1 MPHHYKGPKK
11 SLFMS
16 KYTYFNLC
24 ILYKVFQ
31 VVFTASS
38 FVGNPVNSNIGKNW
52 FIPDKTLKLTYF
64 KASLGDPVSTKPW
77 ANPAPK
83 PMMHVNKIFNFLQ
96 DIIQNHTVVGVYI
109 NTMKTTFF
117 FKFWLLIN
125 FFSNYKFTNKIEKL
139 YLIAFIIY
147 IFVSM
152 IFCIHAV

>member
-1 MPHHYKGPKK
+1 LPHHYKGPKK

-125 FFSNYKFTNKIEKL
+125 FSNYKFTNKIEKL

>member
-1 MPHHYKGPKK
+1 MPHHYKGSKK

-24 ILYKVFQ
+24 ILYKVFK
-31 VVFTASS
+31 VVFKASS

-125 FFSNYKFTNKIEKL
+125 FSNYKFTNKIEKL